1 MKFTGNQM
9 QNADRPNV
17 PNGPRRAGAG
27 TNLKTFFAL
36 LGCVA
41 LLWGCNE
48 KEHDPDA
55 QPSLAISPALETIT
69 FSAEGTESYTFEVT
83 TNQPVWLPITDQE
96 WCKVTMTPSA
106 NTFTVTALPNNT
118 DTPRALATITVTAG
132 KAAPLTIT
140 ATQDGAEYDLYLSG
154 YYRTDNGTR
163 ACYWKN
169 GTRVDLPAVDESP
182 MGETRAMTVSNGKVY
197 IAGRGE
203 MSGCYW
209 IDGVCHELKE
219 YYGVQSIAVDNDAV
233 YVLGGVSLLWKNG
246 VLQDIDWADG
256 FTPYALTVTE
266 GTVNVAGRI
275 HLEISAL
282 NYSADLAAC
291 GTPGS
296 PHQLSTPIVS
306 NFSDA
311 LCVTSSAG
319 SVYVGGYYDDK
330 EARINRACF
339 WKDKQPT
346 TLEVPKGA
354 NDSSVEA
361 ICVENET
368 VYSAGYCWINNRNT
382 PIYWTNEKCTELPI
396 PSDATEAE
404 VTGIAAAA
412 GTVYVSG
419 IYRDKNYTDH
429 ACYWVNGEVKTLP
442 KTADSSEQYTS
453 GIALVRK

>member
-1 MKFTGNQM
+1 MKTSPKLN
-9 QNADRPNV
+9 PN
-17 PNGPRRAGAG
+17 NGRRIWAGINDLLAAG
-27 TNLKTFFAL
+27 VKRIAYGLLAPAL
-36 LGCVA
+36 LLA
-41 LLWGCNE
+41 ACNE

-96 WCKVTMTPSA
+96 WCKVTMTPST
-106 NTFTVTALPNNT
+106 NTFTVTALPNYANT
-118 DTPRALATITVTAG
+118 PSTPATITVTAG

-140 ATQDGAEYDLYLSG
+140 ATQDRAEYDLYLSG

-169 GTRVDLPAVDESP
+169 GTRVDLSVVDESQ
-182 MGETRAMTVSNGKVY
+182 MNETRAITVSNGSVY

-203 MSGCYW
+203 TSGYYW
-209 IDGVCHELKE
+209 KDGVCTPLTE

-233 YVLGGVSLLWKNG
+233 YVLGGFSLLWKNG
-246 VLQDIDWADG
+246 VLQDIDWANG

-266 GTVNVAGRI
+266 GTLNVAGRI

-296 PHQLSTPIVS
+296 PHHLSTPIVS
-306 NFSDA
+306 DFSDA

-319 SVYVGGYYDDK
+319 SVYVGGYYYDK
-330 EARINRACF
+330 DAEISRACF
-339 WKDKQPT
+339 WRDKQPT

-354 NDSSVEA
+354 DESLVKA
-361 ICVENET
+361 ICVENGT
-368 VYSAGYCWINNRNT
+368 VYSAGYCWSNKRNM
-382 PIYWTNEKCTELPI
+382 PIYWTNEKYTELPI
-396 PSDATEAE
+396 PSDATEAD
-404 VTGIAAAA
+404 VTGIAAVS
-412 GTVYVSG
+412 GTTYVSG
-419 IYRDKNYTDH
+419 IYYDKDYQAH

-442 KTADSSEQYTS
+442 KTADSSEQFTS

>member
-1 MKFTGNQM
+1 MKTSLKLN
-9 QNADRPNV
+9 PN
-17 PNGPRRAGAG
+17 NGRRLSAGINDLLAAG
-27 TNLKTFFAL
+27 VKRIAYGLLAPAL
-36 LGCVA
+36 LLA
-41 LLWGCNE
+41 ACNE

-96 WCKVTMTPSA
+96 WCRVTMTPSM
-106 NTFTVTALPNNT
+106 NTFTVTALPNNEN
-118 DTPRALATITVTAG
+118 TPSTPATITVTAG

-140 ATQDGAEYDLYLSG
+140 ATQEAAVYDLYLSG
-154 YYRTDNGTR
+154 HYRTDNGMR

-169 GTRVDLPAVDESP
+169 GTRVDLSVVDESQ
-182 MGETRAMTVSNGKVY
+182 MNETRAITVSNGSVY
-197 IAGRGE
+197 IAGSGE
-203 MSGCYW
+203 TSGYYW
-209 IDGVCHELKE
+209 KDGVCTRLTE
-219 YYGVQSIAVDNDAV
+219 YYGVRSIAVDNDAV
-233 YVLGGVSLLWKNG
+233 YVLGGFSLLWKNG
-246 VLQDIDWADG
+246 VLQDVDWANG

-291 GTPGS
+291 ETPKS

-330 EARINRACF
+330 DAKINRACF

-354 NDSSVEA
+354 DDSSVKA
-361 ICVENET
+361 ICVENGT
-368 VYSAGYCWINNRNT
+368 VYSAGYCWSNERKM
-382 PIYWTNEKCTELPI
+382 PIYWTNEKYTELPI

-404 VTGIAAAA
+404 VTGIAAVS
-412 GTVYVSG
+412 GTAYVSG
-419 IYRDKNYTDH
+419 IYYDKDNHAH
-429 ACYWVNGEVKTLP
+429 ACYWVDGEVKTLP
-442 KTADSSEQYTS
+442 KTVDSSEQYTS
-453 GIALVRK
+453 GIALMKK

>member
-1 MKFTGNQM
+1 MKTSLKLNPNNGRRLSAGINDLLATGVKRI
-9 QNADRPNV
+9 AYGLLAP
-17 PNGPRRAGAG
+17 
-27 TNLKTFFAL
+27 AL
-36 LGCVA
+36 LLA
-41 LLWGCNE
+41 ACNE

-83 TNQPVWLPITDQE
+83 TNQPAWLPITDQE
-96 WCKVTMTPSA
+96 WCKVTMTPST
-106 NTFTVTALPNNT
+106 NTFTVTALPNYK
-118 DTPRALATITVTAG
+118 DTPSTPATITVTAG

-140 ATQDGAEYDLYLSG
+140 ATQDGAQYDLYISG
-154 YYRTDNGTR
+154 SYTEAGTEKP
-163 ACYWKN
+163 CYWKN
-169 GTRVDLPAVDESP
+169 GTLTLLPAVDETGYGS
-182 MGETRAMTVSNGKVY
+182 TTAMTVSNGKVY

-203 MSGCYW
+203 DTGCYW

-275 HLEISAL
+275 HLEIPIA

-291 GTPGS
+291 GTPKS

-330 EARINRACF
+330 DARINRACF
-339 WKDKQPT
+339 WRDKQPT
-346 TLEVPKGA
+346 TLEVPKDA
-354 NDSSVEA
+354 NDSSVKA

-368 VYSAGYCWINNRNT
+368 VYSAGYCWSNERKM
-382 PIYWTNEKCTELPI
+382 PIYWTNEKYTELPI

-442 KTADSSEQYTS
+442 KIADSSDQYTS

>member
-1 MKFTGNQM
+1 MKTYIK
-9 QNADRPNV
+9 PNW
-17 PNGPRRAGAG
+17 NNSRISARMNDLLAAGIKRIAYG
-27 TNLKTFFAL
+27 LLAPAL
-36 LGCVA
+36 LLA
-41 LLWGCNE
+41 ACNE

-83 TNQPVWLPITDQE
+83 TNQPVWLPVTDQE
-96 WCKVTMTPSA
+96 WCRVTMTPSM
-106 NTFTVTALPNNT
+106 NTFTVTALPNNAS
-118 DTPRALATITVTAG
+118 TPSTPATITVTAG

-140 ATQDGAEYDLYLSG
+140 ATQEAAVYDLYLSG

-169 GTRVDLPAVDESP
+169 GTRVDLPVVDESP
-182 MGETRAMTVSNGKVY
+182 MDEARAITVSNGSLY

-209 IDGVCHELKE
+209 KDGVCTRLTE
-219 YYGVQSIAVDNDAV
+219 YYDVQSIAVDNDAV
-233 YVLGGVSLLWKNG
+233 YVLAGGSFLWKNG
-246 VLQDIDWADG
+246 VLQDVDWAKG
-256 FTPYALTVTE
+256 FTPYALTFTE
-266 GTVNVAGRI
+266 GTLNAAGRI
-275 HLEISAL
+275 HLEISSL

-291 GTPGS
+291 GTPKS

-306 NFSDA
+306 NLSDA

-319 SVYVGGYYDDK
+319 SVYVGGYYYDK
-330 EARINRACF
+330 DADINRPCF
-339 WKDKQPT
+339 WRDNQPT

-354 NDSSVEA
+354 TDSSAEA
-361 ICVENET
+361 ICVDNGT
-368 VYSAGYCWINNRNT
+368 VYSAGYYWINNRNT
-382 PIYWTNEKCTELPI
+382 PIYWTNEKYTELPI

-419 IYRDKNYTDH
+419 IYRDKNYTAH

-442 KTADSSEQYTS
+442 ETADSDQYTS
-453 GIALVRK
+453 DIALMKK

>member
-1 MKFTGNQM
+1 MKLNR
-9 QNADRPNV
+9 NNIS
-17 PNGPRRAGAG
+17 AGINDLLAAG
-27 TNLKTFFAL
+27 VKRIAYGLLAPAL
-36 LGCVA
+36 LLA
-41 LLWGCNE
+41 ACNE
-48 KEHDPDA
+48 KEHNPDA

-69 FSAEGTESYTFEVT
+69 FSSEGTESYTFEVT

-96 WCKVTMTPSA
+96 WCRVTMTPST
-106 NTFTVTALPNNT
+106 NTFTVTALPNYANT
-118 DTPRALATITVTAG
+118 PSTPATITVTAG

-140 ATQDGAEYDLYLSG
+140 ATQEAAVYDLYLSG
-154 YYRTDNGTR
+154 HYRTDNGMR

-169 GTRVDLPAVDESP
+169 GTRVDLSVVDESQ
-182 MGETRAMTVSNGKVY
+182 MNETRAITVSDGSVY
-197 IAGRGE
+197 IAGSGE
-203 MSGCYW
+203 TQGYYW
-209 IDGVCHELKE
+209 KDGVCTPLTE

-233 YVLGGVSLLWKNG
+233 YVLGGGGFLLWKNG

-266 GTVNVAGRI
+266 GTLNFAGRI
-275 HLEISAL
+275 HLEIPIA

-291 GTPGS
+291 GTPQS

-306 NFSDA
+306 DFSDA
-311 LCVTSSAG
+311 WCVTSSAG

-330 EARINRACF
+330 DAKISRACF
-339 WKDKQPT
+339 WRDKQPT

-354 NDSSVEA
+354 DDSSVKA

-368 VYSAGYCWINNRNT
+368 VYSAGYCWSNERKM
-382 PIYWTNEKCTELPI
+382 PIYWTNEKYTELPI

-404 VTGIAAAA
+404 VTGIAAVS

-419 IYRDKNYTDH
+419 IYYDKDYQAH
-429 ACYWVNGEVKTLP
+429 ACYWVDGEVKTLP
-442 KTADSSEQYTS
+442 KIADSSEQFTS

>member
-1 MKFTGNQM
+1 MKTSLKLN
-9 QNADRPNV
+9 PN
-17 PNGPRRAGAG
+17 NGRRLSAGINDLLAAG
-27 TNLKTFFAL
+27 VKRIAYGLLAPAL
-36 LGCVA
+36 LLA
-41 LLWGCNE
+41 ACNE

-106 NTFTVTALPNNT
+106 NTFTVTALPNYK
-118 DTPRALATITVTAG
+118 DTPSTPATITVTAG

-140 ATQDGAEYDLYLSG
+140 AMQDGAQYDLYLSG
-154 YYRTDNGTR
+154 HYRTNNGMC

-169 GTRVDLPAVDESP
+169 GTRVDLSVVDESQ
-182 MGETRAMTVSNGKVY
+182 MNETRAITVSDGSVY
-197 IAGRGE
+197 IAGSGE
-203 MSGCYW
+203 TSGYYW
-209 IDGVCHELKE
+209 KDGVCTPLTE

-291 GTPGS
+291 GTPKS

-330 EARINRACF
+330 DARINRACF
-339 WKDKQPT
+339 WRDKLPT

-354 NDSSVEA
+354 DDSSVKA
-361 ICVENET
+361 ICVENGT
-368 VYSAGYCWINNRNT
+368 VYSAGYCWSNERKM

-419 IYRDKNYTDH
+419 IYYDKDNHAH

-442 KTADSSEQYTS
+442 KTADSSEQYTT